1 MDGSQSLHVV
11 ILKFDLVARNNTV
24 HDGIKGKSR
33 YGFDAELGGD
43 VFTMAEDCVQ
53 ADVQLVGDFFVGTAF
68 DD

>member
-43 VFTMAEDCVQ
+43 VFTMAEDCV
-53 ADVQLVGDFFVGTAF
+53 
-68 DD
+68 